1 VYETAAACIRVVR
14 VAVCVRYTSV
24 YIDRDVPAP
33 RNGRGRR
40 ECWRA
45 ATRRLSPVRGLLL
58 PSPTTVRGN
67 GGGWLSP
74 TVGTDGESR

>member
-1 VYETAAACIRVVR
+1 VYTGGPRGRVRALHVR
-14 VAVCVRYTSV
+14 VYS
-24 YIDRDVPAP
+24 RDVPAP